1 MQVRL
6 FIAMAVLT
14 LLGASGARAGCCDVV
29 NASDQSLAAVR
40 ICQMPPQG
48 GCEVVLFEG
57 PLAPGEAV
65 NVCSETGSIVYDQ
78 PDDSPDG
85 YGEPTGA
92 ECEGTEV
99 QL

>member
-1 MQVRL
+1 MQKRL
-6 FIAMAVLT
+6 FIIFTLST
-14 LLGASGARAGCCDVV
+14 LLAAPGARAGCCDVV
-29 NASDQSLAAVR
+29 NASDQTLAAVR

-57 PLAPGEAV
+57 PFAPGESV

-92 ECEGTEV
+92 ECDGTEV